1 MKTADEPTLRERYYI
16 KIVPHR
22 GDKVHRLELTRRHIM
37 TAAIVL
43 GAATFGSLGFAGV
56 QTLRAHAEVA
66 SLRTQAATQG
76 AALQQIDKKAE
87 TLRTQMQTV
96 QKQNQEIQ
104 QLIGVHPKA
113 TSAPKLQKT
122 SWTRPGGEVSDVGR
136 HLDQLS
142 ADSQALAA
150 QSDANRTLTMRILNI
165 RHIAALGR
173 ARLLASI
180 PSINPVEG
188 AGIVGCFCYRTSP
201 DVEFHEGVDL
211 NADYQA
217 VRASAAGT
225 VVAASYDGA
234 YGEKIIIDHGN
245 GYQTWYAHL
254 SRMDVG
260 VGQTVYKGE
269 HIAVSGSTG
278 FSTGPHLHY
287 QLMHNGS
294 PIDPAPFLNGVPANV
309 LASLP

>member
-1 MKTADEPTLRERYYI
+1 MIKLKDRYYI

-37 TAAIVL
+37 AAAIVL
-43 GAATFGSLGFAGV
+43 GAAIFGSLGFAGV

-66 SLRTQAATQG
+66 SMRTQAVTI
-76 AALQQIDKKAE
+76 QQIDKKAD
-87 TLRTQMQTV
+87 TLRTQLQSV

-104 QLIGVHPKA
+104 QLIGVKPKSA
-113 TSAPKLQKT
+113 SAAPKRLQKT
-122 SWTRPGGEVSDVGR
+122 SSIRPGGEIGDVGR
-136 HLDQLS
+136 HIDQLG
-142 ADSQALAA
+142 ADSRALAEV
-150 QSDANRTLTMRILNI
+150 SNENRTLTMRILNM

-173 ARLLASI
+173 ARALAAI
-180 PSINPVEG
+180 PSIDPVVG
-188 AGIVGCFCYRTSP
+188 AEIVGCFCYRTSP

-225 VVAASYDGA
+225 VVAADWDGS
-234 YGEKIIIDHGN
+234 YGEKIVIDHGN

-254 SRMDVG
+254 SRIDVHA
-260 VGQTVYKGE
+260 GQTVYKGE

-287 QLMHNGS
+287 QLMHNGT